1 MDEKRIAKKRN
12 AKSGAVGSNTI
23 GTEGENGSN
32 KKSKKKRVIRIVV
45 IVLCIII
52 AIVLILLAIAYAIFK
67 KYYNKTNY
75 IPDDDASIT
84 TMAHADISKEVK
96 QGNEDIIKPIQSS
109 IYESRNDEE

>member
-1 MDEKRIAKKRN
+1 MDEKKIAKKKN
-12 AKSGAVGSNTI
+12 AGPGAVGSNTI

-32 KKSKKKRVIRIVV
+32 KKSKKKKVIRIVV
-45 IVLCIII
+45 IVLCVII

-96 QGNEDIIKPIQSS
+96 QGNDDI
-109 IYESRNDEE
+109 